1 MTLHD
6 EIARLTQEKIAG
18 SPLFLVEV
26 KVSPNK
32 VTVYLDHPKGVGIE
46 DCVAVSRHLQ
56 SAFDGTPVFDVKPY
70 LPYAEAF
77 PEGTPCLDALMG
89 QLAEMGFDPEV
100 EGGPGGVTV
109 GFTHCPFRDLA
120 EANPDLVCGL
130 HRGMVEGLVDT
141 LGDDEVAEFH
151 SLVHRSPCQVELV
164 GAADTTTPS
173 AETHLTDRMDP

>member
-56 SAFDGTPVFDVKPY
+56 SAFDGTPVFEQHELEVSSPGMDEPLKV
-70 LPYAEAF
+70 LPQYNKRIGRRVNVITF
-77 PEGTPCLDALMG
+77 DGLKHTGTLVSADDLGIELDREIARKVNGRKQITHESVRLPFEQIKETRVIFNFD
-89 QLAEMGFDPEV
+89 QL
-100 EGGPGGVTV
+100 
-109 GFTHCPFRDLA
+109 R
-120 EANPDLVCGL
+120 
-130 HRGMVEGLVDT
+130 
-141 LGDDEVAEFH
+141 
-151 SLVHRSPCQVELV
+151 
-164 GAADTTTPS
+164 
-173 AETHLTDRMDP
+173 